1 MANPAFSVEAATQ
14 AYLATVSGVARAKSD
29 AYFEGGYWLILWSFV
44 VTAVIMIFLMRSGWA
59 AKISDWARRITGG
72 RPWLH
77 AMLAAF
83 VLIGIV
89 AVLQFPWDLYVTYF
103 REHQYGMSNQN
114 FGQWL
119 GDWVKNALISLIV
132 FTLLASGMLRLIRA
146 TPKNWWAWGAVV
158 TAGFM
163 AFFIAVAPV
172 FVEPLFNTYKPM
184 AESPL
189 RDQILSMARA
199 NGVPAHDVLVVDA
212 SRQTK
217 RISANVAGL
226 GSTMRVALND
236 NLLNQAT
243 PPQVRSVMG
252 HELGHYVLN
261 HIWSMV
267 IYFALIILGG
277 YLAINHFV
285 PALLRRNP
293 NLPPE
298 RNPGQAAPP
307 VPTLLASVLGLQR
320 GLPAIFGMSEYTQLR
335 ASGVAGLRID
345 RTVGPIFQSGVT
357 TSLVS
362 GQKNI
367 NRRRMADFIQDSV
380 AQRLVQFNKL
390 PLTTA
395 LKDSVTSEIDTFLNL
410 LKSPSNPPAQR
421 IVDFLGRD
429 AANAGAAVNFSAG
442 TKRVMISPLGSR
454 YFGIKVEV
462 GHDLRLGAPGHVRCL
477 VPQQRPPQSWQ
488 LVPSQPGGP
497 MLK

>member
-14 AYLATVSGVARAKSD
+14 AYLATVSGAARAKSD
-29 AYFEGGYWLILWSFV
+29 AYFEGGYWLLLWGFV

-59 AKISDWARRITGG
+59 AKISARARTMSGN

-77 AMLAAF
+77 SIFAAF
-83 VLIGIV
+83 ALLLVI
-89 AVLQFPWDLYVTYF
+89 AVLQFPWDAYTGFF
-103 REHQYGMSNQN
+103 REHQYAMSNQS

-119 GDWVKNALISLIV
+119 GDWGKNAVISLIM
-132 FTLLASGMLRLIRA
+132 FTLLAAGMLRLIRA

-163 AFFIAVAPV
+163 AFFIAIAPI

-199 NGVPAHDVLVVDA
+199 NLVSAHDVLVVDA

-243 PPQVRSVMG
+243 PAQVRSVMG

-285 PALLRRNP
+285 PALLRRYPDWNVATLADP
-293 NLPPE
+293 AALPIAILVMSAYLLLMTPLVNTIIRVQE
-298 RNPGQAAPP
+298 QEADQFGLNTARAPDGFAAIAMKLSVYRKLEPSKWEEIIFFDHPSGRTRVETAMQWKAEHLNEPG
-307 VPTLLASVLGLQR
+307 
-320 GLPAIFGMSEYTQLR
+320 
-335 ASGVAGLRID
+335 
-345 RTVGPIFQSGVT
+345 
-357 TSLVS
+357 
-362 GQKNI
+362 
-367 NRRRMADFIQDSV
+367 
-380 AQRLVQFNKL
+380 
-390 PLTTA
+390 
-395 LKDSVTSEIDTFLNL
+395 
-410 LKSPSNPPAQR
+410 
-421 IVDFLGRD
+421 
-429 AANAGAAVNFSAG
+429 
-442 TKRVMISPLGSR
+442 
-454 YFGIKVEV
+454 VE
-462 GHDLRLGAPGHVRCL
+462 
-477 VPQQRPPQSWQ
+477 
-488 LVPSQPGGP
+488 
-497 MLK
+497 

>member
-59 AKISDWARRITGG
+59 SKISAWAKRVTGGRVSGG

-119 GDWVKNALISLIV
+119 GDWVKNALISLVV

-184 AESPL
+184 TASPL

-293 NLPPE
+293 KWGVQSLAD
-298 RNPGQAAPP
+298 PGAIPIAILVMSAYFVVMTPVVNTIIRVQEQEADQFGLNAARAPDGFAATAMKLSAYRKLEP
-307 VPTLLASVLGLQR
+307 GKWEEIIFYDHPSGRTRVETAMQWKAEHLGE
-320 GLPAIFGMSEYTQLR
+320 P
-335 ASGVAGLRID
+335 GV
-345 RTVGPIFQSGVT
+345 
-357 TSLVS
+357 
-362 GQKNI
+362 
-367 NRRRMADFIQDSV
+367 
-380 AQRLVQFNKL
+380 
-390 PLTTA
+390 
-395 LKDSVTSEIDTFLNL
+395 E
-410 LKSPSNPPAQR
+410 
-421 IVDFLGRD
+421 
-429 AANAGAAVNFSAG
+429 
-442 TKRVMISPLGSR
+442 
-454 YFGIKVEV
+454 
-462 GHDLRLGAPGHVRCL
+462 
-477 VPQQRPPQSWQ
+477 
-488 LVPSQPGGP
+488 
-497 MLK
+497 